1 VATEKR
7 AGELATAGLW
17 MGSGSRNET
26 YETSGIA
33 FAAANAIDRGSN
45 STSAQQVNQRI
56 EDMGARG
63 WHTHEREFTT
73 HGLTSF
79 KGDLAKNVALLGD
92 LICNTAFNPE
102 EFQLVKEAIDN
113 LHENSTENQKKVLME
128 NVHFNTYRDHMMG
141 QPIRGD
147 RDNLRNLTV
156 DQAREFH
163 RNHYYGDNVVL
174 VVVGDV
180 DHAQVVDMA
189 EQHFSSL
196 PKTAPVA
203 KTGTELAVYN
213 PGLLMIRDDEMY
225 NANTGVFYDAPG
237 IKHPDYYSFLLLEHI
252 FGSYRIDKNAEHL
265 NDVEKQ
271 YNSMQALI
279 GNLPDVTMQDAH
291 YLPYSDSGIFGNY
304 FFGNEIFVR
313 QMNYC
318 GVHMPT
324 IFAHYTTDV
333 EIYRGRNHLYNSLM
347 NEKSH
352 RDTINEIG
360 QQLTHLGRRVPRS
373 EVAKKV
379 AHIDSTHIRHLA
391 NHWFYDAEPSFTN
404 WGPIE
409 LVSSV
414 GSYKYF
420 KVNTMST
427 VINSHHSLYN

>member
-1 VATEKR
+1 
-7 AGELATAGLW
+7 
-17 MGSGSRNET
+17 MGSGSRHET
-26 YETSGIA
+26 LETSGAA
-33 FAAANAIDRGSN
+33 FVTCNMIDRGSN
-45 STSAQQVNQRI
+45 SLSAHEVNQKI
-56 EDMGARG
+56 EDIGARG
-63 WHTHEREFTT
+63 FHTHEREFTT

-79 KGDLAKNVALLGD
+79 KGDVSKTVALLGD
-92 LICNTAFNPE
+92 IICNTAFNEE
-102 EFQLVKEAIDN
+102 EFQLVKEQTDAI
-113 LHENSTENQKKVLME
+113 HEHSTANQKKVLME
-128 NVHFNTYRDHMMG
+128 NVHFNAYRDHMLG

-147 RDNLRNLTV
+147 RDNLRNLTL
-156 DQAREFH
+156 DQVKDFH
-163 RNHYYGDNVVL
+163 RNNYYGDNVVL
-174 VVVGDV
+174 SVVGDV
-180 DHAQVVDMA
+180 DHQQVVDMA

-196 PKTAPVA
+196 PRTAA
-203 KTGTELAVYN
+203 AERTGSEQSVFN

-237 IKHPDYYSFLLLEHI
+237 IKHPDYYSFLLLQHI
-252 FGSYRIDKNAEHL
+252 FGSYRIDQNAEHL

-271 YNSMQALI
+271 YNSMQQLI
-279 GNLPDVTMQDAH
+279 GNLPDVTMQDSH
-291 YLPYSDSGIFGNY
+291 YMPYSDSGIFGNY

-324 IFAHYTTDV
+324 IFAHYSTDV
-333 EIYRGRNHLYNSLM
+333 EVFRGRNHLYNELM

-360 QQLTHLGRRVPRS
+360 QQLTHLGRRVHRS

-379 AHIDSTHIRHLA
+379 AHIDANHIKHIA